1 MISAN
6 SNGYFITGSDTDVG
20 KTFVASQLITQLV
33 NLGITVET
41 RKPAESGWSDSEAS
55 DARLLQKANRD
66 RESLQLI
73 TPNRFVAA
81 LAPHRAARLEGR
93 KLDLSMLVAACKKID
108 NSSLLVAEGAGGF
121 YSPIADD
128 GLNAD
133 LASAL
138 DLEVII
144 VVDDRIGAVNQS
156 LMTIAAVQSRGLTI
170 AAVVL
175 NQVGNDNETGMDNR
189 SDLQQYTDLPVFC
202 CPHRGLLEPVF
213 GGGNS

>member
-93 KLDLSMLVAACKKID
+93 KLDLSMLVAARKKID

>member
-41 RKPAESGWSDSEAS
+41 RKPAESGWSDPEAS

-93 KLDLSMLVAACKKID
+93 TLDLSMLVAACKKTD

-156 LMTIAAVQSRGLTI
+156 LMTIAAVRSRGLTI

-213 GGGNS
+213 GGGSS

>member
-41 RKPAESGWSDSEAS
+41 RKPAESGWSDPEAS

-93 KLDLSMLVAACKKID
+93 TLDLSMLVAACKKID

-213 GGGNS
+213 GGGSS